1 MNELFSLTIM
11 KIVISVLIVFG
22 LAGIS
27 KRANP
32 HLAGMISGIPLGT
45 GLSIYFISLEQ
56 GIDFTIRGIP
66 WGIAGLAAALV
77 FCFVYL
83 VISGSLALN
92 WKGTVIFLS
101 STGGIFAF
109 LLSGYFIY
117 SLEVNVASA
126 SFIFFAVF
134 MLNLILMKK
143 LVRQQGKSSGTKS
156 TGMQY
161 FIRGIT
167 VGVILILITGTA
179 SMVGSKWANILS
191 SFPSTL
197 FPLIVVLHYEDDHRL
212 FPYVIYGYS
221 YSITALFIFYIAYLF
236 VVPIYGLHAG
246 YILIYAICAAYL
258 YLLQKLRMRFGSAR

>member
-1 MNELFSLTIM
+1 M

-22 LAGIS
+22 LAEIS

-126 SFIFFAVF
+126 SFIFFCGIHVKSDPDEETGPPAGEGFGNQKHGNAVF
-134 MLNLILMKK
+134 HQRYNGWSDFNPDHRNGLYG
-143 LVRQQGKSSGTKS
+143 RQQMG
-156 TGMQY
+156 QY
-161 FIRGIT
+161 FKFISLYPFSAHCR
-167 VGVILILITGTA
+167 
-179 SMVGSKWANILS
+179 
-191 SFPSTL
+191 
-197 FPLIVVLHYEDDHRL
+197 
-212 FPYVIYGYS
+212 
-221 YSITALFIFYIAYLF
+221 TALRRRSSAFSIRHLWIF
-236 VVPIYGLHAG
+236 V
-246 YILIYAICAAYL
+246 
-258 YLLQKLRMRFGSAR
+258 